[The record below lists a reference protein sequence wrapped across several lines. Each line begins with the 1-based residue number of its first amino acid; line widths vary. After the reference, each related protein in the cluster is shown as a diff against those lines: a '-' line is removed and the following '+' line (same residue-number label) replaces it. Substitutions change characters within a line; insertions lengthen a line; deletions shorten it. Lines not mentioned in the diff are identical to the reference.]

1 MIVQVIYLDID
12 IDDDNKL
19 TYKEIYRV
27 GQRYIKKQ
35 DIKESDK
42 IIGIMSDDQ
51 LKERLVTETLPKY
64 KIQKIL
70 NIKRMA
76 RRLIEKD
83 YPIWKQNNL
92 QGEAIKILC
101 MEKEQLKINPN
112 YQLPDA
118 DKEVLTNLGNIKEGV
133 DKIRKISD
141 ELEESLENMD
151 LVELKAFNAYN
162 NTLWQ

>member
-1 MIVQVIYLDID
+1 MIIQVIYLDID
-12 IDDDNKL
+12 IDDDNNL

-35 DIKESDK
+35 DIKESDE
-42 IIGIMSDDQ
+42 IIGVISDDQ
-51 LKERLVTETLPKY
+51 LKKRLVTETLPKY
-64 KIQKIL
+64 KIQKII
-70 NIKRMA
+70 NIKEMA

-101 MEKEQLKINPN
+101 IEKEQLKTNPN

-118 DKEVLTNLGNIKEGV
+118 DKEVLTNLGEIKEGV
-133 DKIRKISD
+133 DKIRKKSD
-141 ELEESLENMD
+141 ELEESVEKMG
-151 LVELKAFNAYN
+151 LVELKAFNAFN
-162 NTLWQ
+162 TTLWQ